1 MNVHAGAR
9 LSSEREIVT
18 LRRLIEEKDLEIAT
32 LTERVRDLEK
42 LFKPSA
48 LLPPEWRLTAKEAD
62 LFCVLLNGT
71 AVVTKDS
78 AYRALYP
85 DYHVEPKV
93 LDVFICKIRKK
104 LQPYQIRIATVWG
117 RGWYLVDRGRLRQR
131 ILGTTEPSEPG
142 AMNDTAWP
150 RPVYDR
156 RSRVLNALAGS
167 DGRRHWFLMGDLVA
181 ARILG
186 RRDEETLPSLHK
198 DGLIEVQMHRR
209 AVRIT
214 DAGIVALERHK
225 DVPCPARLDAAE

>member
-9 LSSEREIVT
+9 LSSERDIVT

-48 LLPPEWRLTAKEAD
+48 LLPPEWQLTAKEAD

-142 AMNDTAWP
+142 AMNDTAWLP
-150 RPVYDR
+150 APVYDR

-181 ARILG
+181 A
-186 RRDEETLPSLHK
+186 
-198 DGLIEVQMHRR
+198 
-209 AVRIT
+209 
-214 DAGIVALERHK
+214 
-225 DVPCPARLDAAE
+225 